1 MAITEIL
8 SKYSK
13 RFDDSCISWAR
24 DPELN
29 IYFLKYIQ
37 DYANDLLQRSG
48 YLFLNRVFELL
59 GIAPTKAGQIVGWI
73 YAPGKMI
80 DFGISKEDGTSNY
93 MLNFNVDG
101 EILDKTDMEDY
112 QEC

>member
-24 DPELN
+24 DPEL
-29 IYFLKYIQ
+29 Q

-112 QEC
+112 

>member
-101 EILDKTDMEDY
+101 EILDN
-112 QEC
+112 

>member
-1 MAITEIL
+1 MTETKKL
-8 SKYSK
+8 NKYSK
-13 RFDDSCISWAR
+13 RFDSNCSFWTKDSKVNELLISRAQ
-24 DPELN
+24 
-29 IYFLKYIQ
+29 F
-37 DYANDLLQRSG
+37 YANENLRIKG

-101 EILDKTDMEDY
+101 EILDKTDIEDY
-112 QEC
+112 